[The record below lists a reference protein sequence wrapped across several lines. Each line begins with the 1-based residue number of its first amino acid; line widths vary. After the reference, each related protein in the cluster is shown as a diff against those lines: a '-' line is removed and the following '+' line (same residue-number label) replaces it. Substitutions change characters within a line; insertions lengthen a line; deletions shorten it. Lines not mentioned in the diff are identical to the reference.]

1 VEARLGTLWTVLT
14 GYVVKKLRFTL
25 FFFVVAIT
33 MTLASLPAFLLG
45 QYLAPKIGEDAA
57 MYVTLG
63 CFFLVLIIA
72 AAAYGWFQR
81 RWFLRTG
88 RLPTSFDP
96 L

>member
-1 VEARLGTLWTVLT
+1 VEARLGTLWTLLT
-14 GYVVKKLRFTL
+14 GYVAEKLRSTL
-25 FFFVVAIT
+25 FIFVVAIT
-33 MTLASLPAFLLG
+33 MGLASLPPFLLG
-45 QYLAPKIGEDAA
+45 RYLAPRIGEDAA
-57 MYVTLG
+57 MYVMLG

-88 RLPTSFDP
+88 RPPTSFDP